1 MLGMLKDDDFRKVL
15 PDLDSVDPIGAIRL
29 RARELWHAEGSP
41 SEVDIKLLFEKARF
55 ELGSSSR
62 QPKRQRKPLTTNR
75 GNVAQVDPE
84 LARLADSSNDRLKTV
99 IIEAIKERPNEHES
113 ICLARLLHMNA
124 LILSDQTRI
133 EPQSIETIAAL
144 LADIAGDYPEDLL
157 DELKVSDFRDLD
169 SEVKK
174 KFWTRMIS
182 GIFEEDE
189 ALTFS
194 TRLTIMRYV
203 SLLKASRLVSDVAFE
218 G

>member
-1 MLGMLKDDDFRKVL
+1 MLKDDDFRKVL
-15 PDLDSVDPIGAIRL
+15 PDLDSVDPIGVIRL
-29 RARELWHAEGSP
+29 RARELWRAQGSP
-41 SEVDIKLLFEKARF
+41 AEVDIKLLFEKAQS
-55 ELGSSSR
+55 EISLSSLPPSR
-62 QPKRQRKPLTTNR
+62 KRKPLTTNR
-75 GNVAQVDPE
+75 GNITQVDPE
-84 LARLADSSNDRLKTV
+84 LARLADKCNCRLKTV

-133 EPQSIETIAAL
+133 EPQSIETIAGL

-157 DELKVSDFRDLD
+157 EELKVDDFRNI
-169 SEVKK
+169 EPETKK
-174 KFWTRMIS
+174 KYWTRMIS